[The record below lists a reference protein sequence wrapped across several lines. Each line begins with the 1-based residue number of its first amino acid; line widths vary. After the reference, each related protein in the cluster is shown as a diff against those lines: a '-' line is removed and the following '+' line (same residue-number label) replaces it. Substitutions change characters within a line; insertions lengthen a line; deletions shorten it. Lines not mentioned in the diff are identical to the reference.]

1 MTAMAIDRSRNTRK
15 ILTLPHELVAR
26 VRKFRFRREIDT
38 ETEAYRVL
46 IAKGLEGF
54 GEEEMEDPPEP
65 PAAPE
70 PAPRR
75 PRRRR
80 S

>member
-54 GEEEMEDPPEP
+54 GEEESEPPP
-65 PAAPE
+65 APAAP
-70 PAPRR
+70 PLRVRRR
-75 PRRRR
+75 PKG
-80 S
+80 

>member
-54 GEEEMEDPPEP
+54 GEEAESEP
-65 PAAPE
+65 PAPPE

-80 S
+80 

>member
-54 GEEEMEDPPEP
+54 GEEEAESEP
-65 PAAPE
+65 PSAPAQ
-70 PAPRR
+70 PPLRVRR
-75 PRRRR
+75 PKG
-80 S
+80 